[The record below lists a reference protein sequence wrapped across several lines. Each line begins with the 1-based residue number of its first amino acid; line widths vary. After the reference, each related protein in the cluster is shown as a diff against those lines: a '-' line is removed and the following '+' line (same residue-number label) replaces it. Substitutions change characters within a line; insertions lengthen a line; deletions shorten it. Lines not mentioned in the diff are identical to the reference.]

1 MVKALFLTTQ
11 MHSVLVV
18 VGSRFRCKQSWK
30 VLKLISMAK
39 FNSFEE
45 ILSWKKARELNFY
58 IYKITNSNNSFSK
71 DFGLRDQI
79 RRSSISI
86 SSNIAE
92 GFERET
98 TKEFI
103 RFLYIA
109 KASAG
114 EFRSQLY
121 LASDLN
127 YLTETEFDKI
137 NFLINEISKLISG
150 LIKYLKSTL

>member
-1 MVKALFLTTQ
+1 
-11 MHSVLVV
+11 
-18 VGSRFRCKQSWK
+18 
-30 VLKLISMAK
+30 MAK

-45 ILSWKKARELNFY
+45 IISWQKARELNKE
-58 IYKITNSNNSFSK
+58 IYYLTNTNNSFSK

-79 RRSSISI
+79 RKSSISI
-86 SSNIAE
+86 SSNIAI

-121 LASDLN
+121 LAFDLKYIFN
-127 YLTETEFDKI
+127 EEFEK
-137 NFLINEISKLISG
+137 LKLKVNEVSKLISG
-150 LIKYLKSTL
+150 LIKYLSSTL

>member
-1 MVKALFLTTQ
+1 
-11 MHSVLVV
+11 
-18 VGSRFRCKQSWK
+18 
-30 VLKLISMAK
+30 MAK

-45 ILSWKKARELNFY
+45 ILSWQKARALNID
-58 IYKITNSNNSFSK
+58 IYKITNSNNLFSK

-79 RRSSISI
+79 RRASVSI

-92 GFERET
+92 GFERQT

-114 EFRSQLY
+114 EVRSQLY
-121 LASDLN
+121 LAYDIEYIKKEDFEKLK
-127 YLTETEFDKI
+127 LKV
-137 NFLINEISKLISG
+137 NEVSKLISG
-150 LIKYLKSTL
+150 LIKYLHSTL

>member
-1 MVKALFLTTQ
+1 
-11 MHSVLVV
+11 
-18 VGSRFRCKQSWK
+18 
-30 VLKLISMAK
+30 MAK

-45 ILSWKKARELNFY
+45 IVSWQKARELNLS
-58 IYKITNSNNSFSK
+58 IYTITNKNETFKK

-92 GFERET
+92 GFERQT

-121 LASDLN
+121 LAFDLK
-127 YLTETEFDKI
+127 YIT
-137 NFLINEISKLISG
+137 NEDFEKLKLKVSEASKLISG
-150 LIKYLKSTL
+150 LIKYLNSTL